1 MAFMVVRTMLIMAM
15 LVFMRMIMPV
25 IRLLRGYCARTRV
38 LEVTRRLAFLEFVC
52 RTRAD
57 L

>member
-25 IRLLRGYCARTRV
+25 IRLLWGYCARTRV
-38 LEVTRRLAFLEFVC
+38 LEVTRGLAFLEFGC
-52 RTRAD
+52 RTRTD